1 MTGVPLYREFADC
14 TSLVITC
21 LCGCGRSE
29 TLSGDG
35 ATLEMTPVEKDA
47 EWGAGSEFSHY
58 RVKMPAVPPHGN
70 KPVKVRGETPT
81 TIFAFP
87 YLTQVGGS
95 WASWPDR
102 NGDHFAVRE
111 KHT

>member
-1 MTGVPLYREFADC
+1 MNRPSSAGFRRDLTL
-14 TSLVITC
+14 TITC

-35 ATLEMTPVEKDA
+35 VSMEMAMVEKDA

-58 RVKMPAVPPHGN
+58 RVEMPTVPLHGN
-70 KPVKVRGETPT
+70 RPVKVRGETPT
-81 TIFAFP
+81 AIFAFP
-87 YLTQVGGS
+87 YLQQVGGS
-95 WASWPDR
+95 WVSGPDR

-111 KHT
+111 KRT